1 MQGVL
6 EAIGPL
12 DKFKNVENPEM
23 LVSSCCFFPEKLRF
37 ELVWGPGDPIEA
49 CEDAEPGTSTGIDG
63 TCR

>member
-12 DKFKNVENPEM
+12 DTFKNVENPEM
-23 LVSSCCFFPEKLRF
+23 LVSYCLFFPEKLRL
-37 ELVWGPGDPIEA
+37 ELVWGPGEPIEA
-49 CEDAEPGTSTGIDG
+49 GEDPEPGSSTGIDA